1 MDLDLD
7 INNYTINDIEKFFK
21 FNSKSKIKNKYSAK
35 DVELREAELREQL
48 LTSGHVDKRLVNN
61 LLSFLTSAKNWL
73 IAAKCPPISAPTI
86 IPKNAILDAD
96 PYPARL
102 KPYGSREEELTKRED
117 IHYIITQESEY
128 VPGIMNP
135 IKTRVLSKCLT
146 IDTRFRDNF
155 YTTSSSDFTFQ
166 LPIRFH
172 KVVSMQLS
180 SFEIPVSFYGIS
192 SSYGNNF
199 LYICVFYYNKTN
211 DGELMSQEK
220 VCIIPDGNYNA
231 LDFVDK
237 INGLLSP
244 TNTDGTLVNTNDMVS
259 YVQLYL
265 DLTTTGSGTGK
276 VTIRPSGNRADE
288 IVKMQLDFTRDI
300 NGNVD
305 GIDVS
310 SKIGWNLGFTKRYYD
325 GNREYTAETI
335 IEPATIRYIYLAIDD
350 FNHNVNNHFI
360 NAFNKSILNSN
371 IIARISIKGNYFSIL
386 MENDMSVISEPR
398 KYFGPVDIS
407 RLRVRIFDDHGRIL
421 EMNGSNYSFSLI
433 FKTMYDI

>member
-21 FNSKSKIKNKYSAK
+21 FNSQSKIKNKYTAQ
-35 DVELREAELREQL
+35 DVELREVELREQL
-48 LTSGHVDKRLVNN
+48 LSSGYMDKKFINN

-73 IAAKCPPISAPTI
+73 IAAKCPPITAPTI
-86 IPKNAILDAD
+86 IPKNAILDPD
-96 PYPARL
+96 PYPAKL
-102 KPYGSREEELTKRED
+102 MPYGSREEELARREN
-117 IHYIITQESEY
+117 IQYIITQESDF

-166 LPIRFH
+166 LPTRFH

-180 SFEIPVSFYGIS
+180 SFEIPISFYGIS

-199 LYICVFYYNKTN
+199 LYVAVFYYNTSN
-211 DGELMSQEK
+211 DGELVSEEK

-231 LDFVDK
+231 FEFIDT
-237 INGLLSP
+237 INALLSP
-244 TNTDGTLVNTNDMVS
+244 KNGTALVNPDSMVS
-259 YVQLYL
+259 YIQL
-265 DLTTTGSGTGK
+265 DLDISSRGSGTGK
-276 VTIRPSGNRADE
+276 VTIKPTGVRGSE
-288 IVKMQLDFTRDI
+288 IVKLQMDFTRDI
-300 NGNVD
+300 SGNVD
-305 GIDVS
+305 TVDIS

-325 GNREYTAETI
+325 GNTQYTAETI
-335 IEPATIRYIYLAIDD
+335 IEPASIRYIYLAIDD

-371 IIARISIKGNYFSIL
+371 IIAKISIKGDYFSIL
-386 MENDMSVISEPR
+386 MENDMNVISEPR

-433 FKTMYDI
+433 FKTLYDL

>member
-7 INNYTINDIEKFFK
+7 INNYTINDVEKFFK
-21 FNSKSKIKNKYSAK
+21 FNSKSKIKNKYTAR
-35 DVELREAELREQL
+35 DVELREAEIREQL
-48 LTSGHVDKRLVNN
+48 LGSGHVDKRMITN
-61 LLSFLTSAKNWL
+61 LLSFLSSAKNWL
-73 IAAKCPPISAPTI
+73 IAAKCSLPSAPTI
-86 IPKNAILDAD
+86 IPKNAILDPD
-96 PYPARL
+96 PYPVKNA
-102 KPYGSREEELTKRED
+102 PYGDRSEELAKREN
-117 IHYIITQESEY
+117 IRYIITQESDF
-128 VPGIMNP
+128 VPGVLNP

-180 SFEIPVSFYGIS
+180 AFEIPVSFYGIS

-199 LYICVFYYNKTN
+199 LYVCIFYYNKTN
-211 DGELMSQEK
+211 DGELMSDEK

-231 LDFVDK
+231 LDFVEK

-244 TNTDGTLVNTNDMVS
+244 KNIDGTLINPNDMFS
-259 YVQLYL
+259 YVQLFL
-265 DLTTTGSGTGK
+265 DLTATGSGTGK
-276 VTIRPSGNRADE
+276 VTIRPTGLRGSE
-288 IVKMQLDFTRDI
+288 IIKMQLDFTRDI
-300 NGNVD
+300 RGDVD
-305 GIDVS
+305 SVDIS

-325 GNREYTAETI
+325 DSTQYVADTI

-386 MENDMSVISEPR
+386 MENDISVISEPR

-407 RLRVRIFDDHGRIL
+407 RLRVRIFDDHGRLL
-421 EMNGSNYSFSLI
+421 EMNGSNYSFSLV
-433 FKTMYDI
+433 FKTLYDL

>member
-21 FNSKSKIKNKYSAK
+21 FNSQSKIKNKYTAE
-35 DVELREAELREQL
+35 DVELREVELREQL
-48 LTSGHVDKRLVNN
+48 LSSGYMDKKFINN

-73 IAAKCPPISAPTI
+73 IAAKCPPITAPTI
-86 IPKNAILDAD
+86 IPKNAILDPD
-96 PYPARL
+96 PYPAKL
-102 KPYGSREEELTKRED
+102 MPYGSREEELARRED
-117 IHYIITQESEY
+117 IHYIITQESDF

-155 YTTSSSDFTFQ
+155 YTTTSSDFTFQ
-166 LPIRFH
+166 LPTRFH

-180 SFEIPVSFYGIS
+180 SFEIPISFYGIS

-199 LYICVFYYNKTN
+199 LYVAVFYYNTSN
-211 DGELMSQEK
+211 DGELVSEEK

-231 LDFVDK
+231 FEFIDT
-237 INGLLSP
+237 INALLSP
-244 TNTDGTLVNTNDMVS
+244 KNGTALVNPDSMVS
-259 YVQLYL
+259 YIQL
-265 DLTTTGSGTGK
+265 DLDISSRGSGTGK
-276 VTIRPSGNRADE
+276 VTIKPTGARGSE
-288 IVKMQLDFTRDI
+288 IVKLQMDFTRDI
-300 NGNVD
+300 SGNVD
-305 GIDVS
+305 TIDIS

-325 GNREYTAETI
+325 GNTQYTAETI
-335 IEPATIRYIYLAIDD
+335 IEPASIRYIYLAIDD

-371 IIARISIKGNYFSIL
+371 IIAKISIKGDYFSIL
-386 MENDMSVISEPR
+386 MENDMNVISEPR

-433 FKTMYDI
+433 FKTLYDL